1 MNHILPL
8 SRTWVEISLDAL
20 RHNFAYA
27 QKLTGKKVLCVVKAD
42 AYGHGAVRCCQCLE
56 AAGADA
62 FGVSCLSEALEL
74 RQAGIQVPLLILG
87 YTAPEYAAILGAQH
101 ITQALQGEE
110 SARALSQAALQAGV
124 TIEAHIKVDTG
135 MGRLGIFAQTREACQ
150 AAVAEIAR
158 IYALPG
164 LRITGIFTHFSAA
177 DDPEEDAYT
186 RWQVEN
192 YNAILSGLK
201 SMGLRP
207 ETCHACNSA
216 GILRFPEAHL
226 DMVREGI
233 MLYGLYPDSQP
244 HPEGP
249 LEPVM
254 TLKSRVAQVR
264 DLPAGSSVS
273 YGRTYKAQAPLRTA
287 VINIGYAD
295 GYPRRLSNLAHA
307 YIGGK
312 AYPQIGRVCMDTL
325 MVDITGNPS
334 IRPGDEVVLWG
345 RGAMSIEEVALLA
358 GTVNYELT
366 CLVTQ
371 RAARVYV

>member
-1 MNHILPL
+1 MDVISGLFGGSYEPILPL

-150 AAVAEIAR
+150 AGRGGNRPDLCPAGPADHRHIHPFFR
-158 IYALPG
+158 SGRPG
-164 LRITGIFTHFSAA
+164 RG
-177 DDPEEDAYT
+177 
-186 RWQVEN
+186 R
-192 YNAILSGLK
+192 
-201 SMGLRP
+201 
-207 ETCHACNSA
+207 
-216 GILRFPEAHL
+216 
-226 DMVREGI
+226 
-233 MLYGLYPDSQP
+233 LYPLAGGELQCHPFRPKIYGPGGPRPAMPATVRASFASQRP
-244 HPEGP
+244 IWIWCG
-249 LEPVM
+249 
-254 TLKSRVAQVR
+254 K
-264 DLPAGSSVS
+264 GSCSMAF
-273 YGRTYKAQAPLRTA
+273 TRTA
-287 VINIGYAD
+287 SPIRKG
-295 GYPRRLSNLAHA
+295 PW
-307 YIGGK
+307 
-312 AYPQIGRVCMDTL
+312 
-325 MVDITGNPS
+325 NP
-334 IRPGDEVVLWG
+334 L
-345 RGAMSIEEVALLA
+345 
-358 GTVNYELT
+358 
-366 CLVTQ
+366 
-371 RAARVYV
+371 